1 MGVGAGHSSEGLV
14 PRAAPCIPPPAAPE
28 QGGQDTLL
36 ARMLGTAWGKEGN
49 LKLPKVRV
57 LVRNEVFLPPRFL
70 QLLFP
75 IGVPPQTMVLGSSWM
90 SRRWTDVF
98 SRTRMYDEGDS
109 WDPRCSRLRERLGS
123 SGSLNLVGLPPPSL
137 PRPPREGTVINA
149 T

>member
-1 MGVGAGHSSEGLV
+1 M
-14 PRAAPCIPPPAAPE
+14 
-28 QGGQDTLL
+28 L
-36 ARMLGTAWGKEGN
+36 ARMLGAAWGKEGN

-70 QLLFP
+70 QLFFP
-75 IGVPPQTMVLGSSWM
+75 IGVPLQTMVLGSSWIPAHPV

-98 SRTRMYDEGDS
+98 SRTRVYDEGDS

-137 PRPPREGTVINA
+137 PCPPREGTVINA